1 MTRKNGYTLVELL
14 VAAVLAVTLLGIS
27 AAGYHT
33 WVRST
38 SGDASA
44 TLLLAELTR
53 ARAYSLARC
62 CPTRVT
68 VFTGDRG
75 DTVLSER
82 LDAENGKDWYAI
94 ARTNRLPWV
103 HVSHERF
110 FFRPDGS
117 CCTNE
122 DSLAEEAD
130 FAEYEIELEGKK
142 RGDGD
147 DPPVWRIF
155 VDARTGLGAA
165 APRGTETRRKEGRQ

>member
-1 MTRKNGYTLVELL
+1 MTRKSGYTLVELL
-14 VAAVLAVTLLGIS
+14 VAAVLAVALLGIS

-82 LDAENGKDWYAI
+82 LDVENGKDWYAI

-103 HVSHERF
+103 HVSHRRI

-117 CCTNE
+117 CCTNA
-122 DSLAEEAD
+122 DFLAEEAD
-130 FAEYEIELEGKK
+130 FAEYAVELEGKE
-142 RGDGD
+142 RRANEE
-147 DPPVWRIF
+147 PPTWRILI
-155 VDARTGLGAA
+155 DARTGLA
-165 APRGTETRRKEGRQ
+165 TEGRE

>member
-14 VAAVLAVTLLGIS
+14 VAAVLAVALLGIS

-68 VFTGDRG
+68 VFAGDRG
-75 DTVLSER
+75 DAVLSER
-82 LDAENGKDWYAI
+82 LDAETEKDWYAI

-103 HVSHERF
+103 RVSHERF

-122 DSLAEEAD
+122 ESLAEEAD
-130 FAEYEIELEGKK
+130 FAEYEIELVGKA
-142 RGDGD
+142 RG
-147 DPPVWRIF
+147 PREESPSWLLRI
-155 VDARTGLGAA
+155 DARTGLG
-165 APRGTETRRKEGRQ
+165 TEVRE